1 MRLPRNLSG
10 SELAG
15 VLRRTYGYEVT
26 RQRGSH
32 MRLTSTS
39 QGYEHN
45 VTIPNHSSL
54 RVGTLSQIL
63 GDVANYLGIGQ
74 DQLVLELFY
83 G

>member
-1 MRLPRNLSG
+1 
-10 SELAG
+10 
-15 VLRRTYGYEVT
+15 
-26 RQRGSH
+26 

-39 QGYEHN
+39 QGYEHK

>member
-1 MRLPRNLSG
+1 
-10 SELAG
+10 
-15 VLRRTYGYEVT
+15 
-26 RQRGSH
+26 